1 MHASLLV
8 LKYRALFL
16 FSDPS
21 FSMMARIAIFLT
33 QPFWSFDSL
42 AHSNFSYANILLG
55 YKYTTWIFVV
65 IITILF
71 LAINICPF
79 DHSKKINYLFF
90 FNRDF
95 TSSQSYLLKVVS

>member
-42 AHSNFSYANILLG
+42 AHSNFSYANIFLG

-90 FNRDF
+90 LIVTLPPANL
-95 TSSQSYLLKVVS
+95 TS